1 MSLLPKF
8 IRKPLIRFLASLTP
22 PCRRIVALGS
32 QRIDSTA
39 GLGPVTTLRIRFHCV
54 LCKACARYLQQL
66 EFLHEAAGQSA
77 NHYEPVSG
85 RARLP
90 EEAKQRIRER
100 IRCER
105 ASQ

>member
-1 MSLLPKF
+1 MSVLRRF
-8 IRKPLIRFLASLTP
+8 IQTPLIRFLASLTP

-54 LCKACARYLQQL
+54 LCKACARYLKQL
-66 EFLHEAAGQSA
+66 DFLHAAAGQSA
-77 NHYEPVSG
+77 SHYEPTSG

-90 EEAKQRIRER
+90 EDAKKRIRER

>member
-8 IRKPLIRFLASLTP
+8 IEKPLIGFLASLTP

-32 QRIDSTA
+32 QRIDSGS
-39 GLGPVTTLRIRFHCV
+39 GLGPIITLRIRFHCV

-66 EFLHEAAGQSA
+66 DFLHEAAAQSSQHFA
-77 NHYEPVSG
+77 TGSG